1 MKPILQVNN
10 VVKKYGD
17 KTALNNISLDIPQ
30 GSVFGLLGPNGA
42 GKTTLIR
49 IITQIIAP
57 DSGSILF
64 NGAPLNGIGISTVHQ
79 VKTITIC

>member
-17 KTALNNISLDIPQ
+17 KTALNNISLAIPQ

-42 GKTTLIR
+42 GKTSLIR
-49 IITQIIAP
+49 IINQITFP
-57 DSGSILF
+57 DSGETLF
-64 NGAPLNGIGISTVHQ
+64 ML
-79 VKTITIC
+79 